1 MQNKAKDEKLEHQRK
16 YHNVKKI
23 EMKVSNGNT
32 IKLLNNYIDTSNEMI
47 NKNLTWTAKNGQDDI
62 KR

>member
-1 MQNKAKDEKLEHQRK
+1 
-16 YHNVKKI
+16 
-23 EMKVSNGNT
+23 MKVSNGNT